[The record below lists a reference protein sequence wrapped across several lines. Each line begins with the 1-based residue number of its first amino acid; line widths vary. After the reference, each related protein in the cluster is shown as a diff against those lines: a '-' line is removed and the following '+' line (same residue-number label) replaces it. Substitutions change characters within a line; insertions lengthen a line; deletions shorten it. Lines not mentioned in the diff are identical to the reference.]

1 MKKIIFCVFTFIL
14 LVILFESFA
23 PLKIMRRDGTD
34 PGYTGSPGD
43 TLKNCTVCHGG
54 VATTKAGWITS
65 NIPASGY
72 VSGQTYQIKAK
83 NSVMGGTR
91 FGFEVSP
98 QALNG
103 NLLGTMVITD
113 TARTKLVGNDKYVT
127 YKSAGVD
134 GVDSNIW
141 TFNWIAPAKGTGQVV
156 FYGAFNANP
165 GHKGSDGTTL
175 STLTVNESTANG
187 LYQIPKKVL
196 NFSVF
201 PNPSNDIVNIQF
213 EMKGT
218 EKVILDIADLTG
230 KQIAV
235 IINKK
240 ASGEITKQF
249 NTSDLPNGI
258 YLVRLQVNG
267 KTATQRLSIVH

>member
-240 ASGEITKQF
+240 VSGEITKQF